1 MSDLIVIAYS
11 DETTAFQARDN
22 LVQLQK
28 EHLIELA
35 DAVVVVRQQDGKV
48 QIKQAVNLAG
58 VGALQGSFW
67 GMFIGLLFFAPWLGL
82 AVGAITGAISGKM
95 ADIGVDDAFIKEVG
109 QTIQPGNSALFL
121 LVRSATVD
129 KVLERVKFP
138 GKVIST
144 SLSNEDEAKLVAALG
159 GGE

>member
-35 DAVVVVRQQDGKV
+35 DAVVVVRKQDGKV

-138 GKVIST
+138 GKVMST

>member
-1 MSDLIVIAYS
+1 MSDLVVVAYP

-35 DAVVVVRQQDGKV
+35 DAVVVVRKQDGKV
-48 QIKQAVNLAG
+48 EIKQAVNLAG

-82 AVGAITGAISGKM
+82 AVGAITGAISGKL
-95 ADIGVDDAFIKEVG
+95 ADIGIDDAFIKEVG
-109 QTIQPGNSALFL
+109 SSIQPGNSALFL
-121 LVRSATVD
+121 LVRSATTD

-138 GKVIST
+138 GKVIRT

>member
-1 MSDLIVIAYS
+1 MSDLIVIAYA

-35 DAVVVVRQQDGKV
+35 DAVVVVRKQDGKV
-48 QIKQAVNLAG
+48 EIKQAVNLAG

-95 ADIGVDDAFIKEVG
+95 ADIGVDDNFIKEVG

-129 KVLERVKFP
+129 KILERVQFP